1 MKRTVPEYLH
11 DNVFITTSGV
21 FEHASLVCALSTIGI
36 DNIIFSVDD
45 PFADNAEA
53 VAFLRTAPLS
63 ENDREKL
70 AHANAE
76 RILKI

>member
-1 MKRTVPEYLH
+1 
-11 DNVFITTSGV
+11 
-21 FEHASLVCALSTIGI
+21 VCALSTIGI
-36 DNIIFSVDD
+36 DNILFSVDD

-53 VAFLRTAPLS
+53 VSFLRTAPVS